1 MRKVKVFTKENIAD
15 GDSYEDTWT
24 PTIDVHLRH
33 VHINEHTSITLDASR
48 FYLKIGEI
56 VITEPNAPA
65 SLFGPTEMAPYEIDK
80 DIKAK
85 TTSEFKL
92 VNKEGTTISVDIIFE
107 YEPK

>member
-1 MRKVKVFTKENIAD
+1 MRVVKVFTKENLSDGAKYAD
-15 GDSYEDTWT
+15 DWT
-24 PTIDVHLRH
+24 PEKDVYLRH
-33 VHINEHTSITLDASR
+33 VHINEHSSITLDASR
-48 FYLKIGEI
+48 FYLKIGDD
-56 VITEPNAPA
+56 VITKPSAPA
-65 SLFGPTEMAPYEIDK
+65 ALFGPTEMAPYEIDK

>member
-24 PTIDVHLRH
+24 PTVDVYLRH
-33 VHINEHTSITLDASR
+33 IHINEHTSITLDASR
-48 FYLKIGEI
+48 FYLKIGPE
-56 VITEPNAPA
+56 VVTEPNAPA
-65 SLFGPTEMAPYEIDK
+65 ALFGPTELAPYEIDVYVP
-80 DIKAK
+80 AK
-85 TTSEFKL
+85 TTCEFKL